1 MRQASAMPFPTW
13 DDDAAVALWRR
24 QELLF
29 GRTAHLPLR
38 VVEWV
43 GSVTAKSRIQD

>member
-1 MRQASAMPFPTW
+1 MRQASALPFPTW
-13 DDDAAVALWRR
+13 DDDAAVVR